1 MCLPVGEGGRTVQ
14 TLWPTVPL
22 LSNGGREK
30 RGSKRGK
37 HVCGLSWIVWTERH
51 LADRRPWEEV
61 KKWMNLEGDACSA
74 SVAVGKWRKSGSLNV
89 LSQING
95 SEAAINVRPCRGS
108 LLRRIK
114 EALLRGA
121 SAHLPG
127 TEHVSSCTR
136 TPPRTPHSGGILA
149 KKLSQWVWFQMKAS
163 HRVKKPCVK
172 VKEQKNV
179 GLDFKKCWKDGEG
192 QVWCLFFAGQDK
204 KGRWNK
210 D

>member
-1 MCLPVGEGGRTVQ
+1 M
-14 TLWPTVPL
+14 
-22 LSNGGREK
+22 S
-30 RGSKRGK
+30 
-37 HVCGLSWIVWTERH
+37 
-51 LADRRPWEEV
+51 
-61 KKWMNLEGDACSA
+61 LEGDACSA

-136 TPPRTPHSGGILA
+136 TPPRTPHLGDF
-149 KKLSQWVWFQMKAS
+149 SQETEPMSMISDESLTQS
-163 HRVKKPCVK
+163 
-172 VKEQKNV
+172 
-179 GLDFKKCWKDGEG
+179 
-192 QVWCLFFAGQDK
+192 
-204 KGRWNK
+204 
-210 D
+210 